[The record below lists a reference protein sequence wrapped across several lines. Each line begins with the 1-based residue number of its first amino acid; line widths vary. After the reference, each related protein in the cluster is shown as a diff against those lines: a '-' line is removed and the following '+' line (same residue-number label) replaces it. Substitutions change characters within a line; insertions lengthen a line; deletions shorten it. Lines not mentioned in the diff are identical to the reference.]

1 MASTKLIFNV
11 DEVQRLRTKIGQ
23 VSQDTNQLY
32 LQLKGQ
38 ANNWSGIPLGQNLV
52 QAQVLINELTV
63 EAEKL
68 EDLIRSA
75 VQGVQNV
82 QEENKRQASQ
92 LTQPFSLFAGMLGS
106 FGGNGSQGRY
116 SIPTFAQKAAT
127 KLISSIAALIG
138 RDELDSDPMVRNL
151 RDILQKS
158 GLGTVEG
165 IAAQSKL
172 NDINEARNLIAK
184 AQTAYGVYE
193 TFGNQTQMDAM
204 HKLAEDACKKLESLG
219 VDKAQYEAGKELS
232 VYFKQSAL
240 KACDYD
246 PSSTTS
252 SVPLLETEEYALL
265 LQMSR
270 MEGTK
275 GDWAKQ
281 QLALMKP
288 QATIGPSEPSKQVSD
303 EEILNRDN
311 PEVVKRLKETYWFTL
326 STEEQD
332 RIYAETKAYY
342 EKQEKEAAD
351 KNRLLRSGVG
361 NQTLANILEG
371 GSNILVNA
379 IDTASYG
386 MAGTITD
393 WTMGPKPVGYVDPT
407 DNPYGKNAGQL
418 AGNLISIGL
427 PLKYLNSV
435 KTSGA
440 VGNFSPTLMKSVVA
454 GAISGTVGEAF
465 DAFNDFRDDGK
476 QSLGERIAAVGINT
490 VIAGAG
496 DLMITAGSKVAA
508 STMRFVRGKLPDI
521 KVEKIDVA
529 GKASDEAGIKAKEI
543 KETRIEDMGKGVPKF
558 DPLSNPKIATEIE
571 ANPASIYGYSPKKG
585 SPLDKFGVDWTDPKQ
600 VAFARTKRM
609 EYLQN
614 MEQKKIKLEN
624 EVAKL
629 QSEGMSIEDIAK
641 MKVEQRN
648 SDRMQSYI
656 DSNNYDG
663 LAAMKERNTQQY
675 GRPEGPTPEQLF
687 AKYGSW
693 DEVIYSSVR
702 TSPAMDVLTG
712 LYKQ

>member
-1 MASTKLIFNV
+1 MASTKLVFSV
-11 DEVQRLRTKIGQ
+11 DEVQRLQTKIGQ
-23 VSQDTNQLY
+23 VSQDTNLLY

-52 QAQVLINELTV
+52 QAQVLINELMV

-75 VQGVQNV
+75 VQGVQSV

-127 KLISSIAALIG
+127 KLISSIAALTG

-184 AQTAYGVYE
+184 AQTAYEVYE
-193 TFGNQTQMDAM
+193 AFGNQTQMDAM
-204 HKLAEDACKKLESLG
+204 HKLAEDARKKLESLG
-219 VDKAQYEAGKELS
+219 VDKAQYEAGKDLS

-252 SVPLLETEEYALL
+252 SVPLLETEEYSLL
-265 LQMSR
+265 LQMLR

-288 QATIGPSEPSKQVSD
+288 QATIGSSDPTKQVSY

-311 PEVVKRLKETYWFTL
+311 PEVMKRLKETYWSTL

-342 EKQEKEAAD
+342 EKQEKEVAD

-361 NQTLANILEG
+361 NQMLANILEG

-393 WTMGPKPVGYVDPT
+393 WTMGPKPAGYVDPT
-407 DNPYGKNAGQL
+407 DNPYGKKAGQFL
-418 AGNLISIGL
+418 GTVVSIGL
-427 PLKYLNSV
+427 PVKYLNAI
-435 KTSGA
+435 KTGGA
-440 VGNFSPTLMKSVVA
+440 VGRFSPTLLRSMVA
-454 GAISGTVGEAF
+454 GAVSGTVGEAF

-476 QSLGERIAAVGINT
+476 QSLGERIAAVGFNT

-496 DLMITAGSKVAA
+496 DLAITAGSKVAA
-508 STMRFVRGKLPDI
+508 STMRFVRGKLLDI
-521 KVEKIDVA
+521 KVEKVEVA
-529 GKASDEAGIKAKEI
+529 GKTKAEIEAKAKEI
-543 KETRIEDMGKGVPKF
+543 GETRIEGTPKADLNKIRQTAPDYYKELIDNYGDKGRYFARSPEEYESLAK
-558 DPLSNPKIATEIE
+558 DPAKNFKINEKSKIE
-571 ANPASIYGYSPKKG
+571 RLAGLELEARGDLPGPIVRDTNPAGAEFIDATGVKWDVKGWYSKFAPKGYTLEKAIADIEESLSKG
-585 SPLDKFGVDWTDPKQ
+585 ENVIIDSSKMFP
-600 VAFARTKRM
+600 
-609 EYLQN
+609 EH
-614 MEQKKIKLEN
+614 IN
-624 EVAKL
+624 EVREAIKELGLSDKL
-629 QSEGMSIEDIAK
+629 
-641 MKVEQRN
+641 
-648 SDRMQSYI
+648 
-656 DSNNYDG
+656 
-663 LAAMKERNTQQY
+663 LWW
-675 GRPEGPTPEQLF
+675 P
-687 AKYGSW
+687 
-693 DEVIYSSVR
+693 
-702 TSPAMDVLTG
+702 
-712 LYKQ
+712 